1 MRRVFPVAVL
11 SFLLTLAPASF
22 AQDGGGGH
30 SGGFSGGHAG
40 GFAGGGFR
48 GGFSAPRSFSGFSG
62 YGSRSF
68 GAAPRMTWT
77 APRYSFAPRSGAYS
91 GYRPSYGAA
100 NSRGWDH
107 RYRAPYR
114 GYGYGAYG
122 YGSGYPYANSWEV
135 LPWDLGYPDFT
146 GYGDDEGSQ
155 AQAQPTDQVQQAPPP
170 DYDYAVAPGEGYRQD
185 YNPGPYQ
192 PQTASPTPLKSE
204 PQLTLVFRDGH
215 TQAIR
220 NYVLTP
226 SDVVV
231 MDDAASGREPRI
243 PLSEL
248 NLPATQQAAQ
258 QAGLDFTPPAS

>member
-1 MRRVFPVAVL
+1 MRRVFPVAAL
-11 SFLLTLAPASF
+11 SLLLTLAPASF
-22 AQDGGGGH
+22 AQHGGGGH
-30 SGGFSGGHAG
+30 SGGHASGFS
-40 GFAGGGFR
+40 GGGFR

-68 GAAPRMTWT
+68 GAAPRMNWT
-77 APRYSFAPRSGAYS
+77 APRYSFVPRSGAYS
-91 GYRPSYGAA
+91 GYRPSY
-100 NSRGWDH
+100 SSVRGWDH

-114 GYGYGAYG
+114 GYGYGGYG
-122 YGSGYPYANSWEV
+122 YGYPYANSWGL

-146 GYGDDEGSQ
+146 GYGEDEGSQ
-155 AQAQPTDQVQQAPPP
+155 AQAQPSDQVQQAPPP
-170 DYDYAVAPGEGYRQD
+170 DYDDAAAPGEGYRED
-185 YNPGPYQ
+185 YAPAPYA
-192 PQTASPTPLKSE
+192 PRAASPAPLQSE

-220 NYVLTP
+220 NYMLTP
-226 SDVVV
+226 TDVVV

-243 PLSEL
+243 PLSDL